1 MDYTT
6 YTLAALG
13 LLGILIHNLVKM
25 NSINRAAEG
34 NINIWKYFRIEM
46 FSILISVCV
55 VIVALIA
62 RNEVKQLQQV
72 GSWLGLSFVAIGY
85 MAQSIVVS
93 FMGKAQKFM
102 DASDSIT
109 EDKKTDKTD

>member
-1 MDYTT
+1 
-6 YTLAALG
+6 
-13 LLGILIHNLVKM
+13 
-25 NSINRAAEG
+25 
-34 NINIWKYFRIEM
+34 M

-93 FMGKAQKFM
+93 FMRKAQKFM
-102 DASDSIT
+102 DASDSKT
-109 EDKKTDKTD
+109 TDKTD